1 MNRRTLSFLIAL
13 NVMLVAMLA
22 LTTLAPEPAHAQFG
36 GGHQFLMIAGK
47 SAERPQQE
55 VVYIIDLR
63 SSRMIAAFYNTS
75 NNQWQPVAATTVQQD
90 MGVGLPGGDPGQQP
104 QRDRRPR

>member
-1 MNRRTLSFLIAL
+1 MVMNRRTLSFLIAV
-13 NVMLVAMLA
+13 NVMLMAILT

-36 GGHQFLMIAGK
+36 GGHQFMMIAGK

-55 VVYIIDLR
+55 VVYIIDMR

-75 NNQWQPVAATTVQQD
+75 NNQWQVVGSTTVSQD
-90 MGVGLPGGDPGQQP
+90 MGVGAPGGQP
-104 QRDRRPR
+104 DRGRQPR